1 MAATGTREERFKH
14 TLNTLVKREGV
25 TSETL
30 LDLLGSTQTYTD
42 LTSGKRLPSTYEA
55 TLLSAFFKVPPGFFL
70 QTEEPTMGVSLRLG
84 GIDGI
89 HDVSDAVSHATR
101 LLEIDHLTREW
112 GFGLPTTNVANYAP
126 SQVWHDRHA
135 GERTAARLRGYLGI
149 DEIEPIEDLTGLIE
163 NLGFPVEYRSLP
175 DQVHGMS
182 VPEKHEGSI
191 SWIILVNSN
200 DIWSR
205 QRFTLAH
212 ELCHV
217 LQNDPG
223 QIIVDRASM
232 QDLRPERIANSFARH
247 LLLPEEALLH
257 KLDEHGEP
265 RTEAEAT
272 KFLADVILTYGVSR
286 EAAIIALSEF
296 AEDALHGDILQHC
309 RMTPVS
315 ELMRRS
321 GNIETWIELNRSRGL
336 TFPSERLSQQV
347 LDAYSEQ
354 LVSLQAVADVIADG
368 SVDVATA
375 QLREAGWEICG
386 PETESS

>member
-1 MAATGTREERFKH
+1 MAATDTREERFKH

-30 LDLLGSTQTYTD
+30 LDLLGSKRTYME
-42 LTSGKRLPSTYEA
+42 LISGTRLPSTYEA
-55 TLLSAFFKVPPGFFL
+55 TLLSAFFQVPPGLFL
-70 QTEEPTMGVSLRLG
+70 QTEKPTMGVSLRLG
-84 GIDGI
+84 GIEGI

-101 LLEIDHLTREW
+101 LLEVDRLTREW
-112 GFGLPTTNVANYAP
+112 GFAQPVTDVTSYAP
-126 SQVWHDRHA
+126 SQVWHNRHA

-149 DEIEPIEDLTGLIE
+149 DEIDPIEDLTGLIE
-163 NLGFPVEYRSLP
+163 SLGFPVEYRALP

-182 VPEKHEGSI
+182 VPETYGGTI
-191 SWIILVNSN
+191 AWVIMINS
-200 DIWSR
+200 DDVWSR

-223 QIIVDRASM
+223 QVIVDRASM

-247 LLLPEEALLH
+247 LLLPEEALLN
-257 KLDEHGEP
+257 KLEEYGDNLTGAK
-265 RTEAEAT
+265 AE

-286 EAAIIALSEF
+286 DAAIIALSEF
-296 AEDALHGDILQHC
+296 AEGALDEDTFQHC
-309 RMTPVS
+309 RTIPVG

-321 GNIETWIELNRSRGL
+321 GNSKAWNELNSSRGL

-368 SVDVATA
+368 SVDVASV
-375 QLREAGWEICG
+375 QLREAGWEINTADLNG
-386 PETESS
+386 

>member
-1 MAATGTREERFKH
+1 
-14 TLNTLVKREGV
+14 
-25 TSETL
+25 
-30 LDLLGSTQTYTD
+30 
-42 LTSGKRLPSTYEA
+42 
-55 TLLSAFFKVPPGFFL
+55 
-70 QTEEPTMGVSLRLG
+70 MGVSLRLG
-84 GIDGI
+84 GIEGI

-101 LLEIDHLTREW
+101 LLEIDRLTREW
-112 GFGLPTTNVANYAP
+112 GFAQPVTDVTTYAP
-126 SQVWHDRHA
+126 SQVWHNRYA

-149 DEIEPIEDLTGLIE
+149 DEIDPIEDLTGLIE
-163 NLGFPVEYRSLP
+163 SLGFPVEYRTLP

-182 VPEKHEGSI
+182 VPEKHGDTI
-191 SWIILVNSN
+191 AWVIIINSD

-223 QIIVDRASM
+223 QVIVDRASM

-247 LLLPEEALLH
+247 FLLPEEALLH
-257 KLDEHGEP
+257 KLEEYGHTFT
-265 RTEAEAT
+265 RAEAE

-296 AEDALHGDILQHC
+296 AEGALDEDVFQHC
-309 RMTPVS
+309 RTIPVG

-321 GNIETWIELNRSRGL
+321 GNSNAWNELNSSRGL

-354 LVSLQAVADVIADG
+354 LISLQAVADVIADG
-368 SVDVATA
+368 SVDVASI
-375 QLREAGWEICG
+375 QLREAGWEVDTPDLNG
-386 PETESS
+386 